1 MLSYVFMKILEARP
15 RSYDRRINRL
25 SGHWTRA
32 MKEQVAAAVRPGSKV
47 LEIGCGTGELAS
59 LLVSSGCTVDAFDLS
74 PSMVAAARERIAAEG
89 LEGRLTVQQ
98 MGVEAMD
105 TLPGSLYDAVV
116 STLVFS
122 ELADSER
129 RFALRHAHKLLRPDG
144 CLVIADE
151 VVPHSPTRRVLQA
164 LIRLPMVAATYLITR
179 SSTRPLR
186 DLAGELSEAGLVVQ
200 KEQRSHGDTFAI
212 VIARRIDKHVAP

>member
-1 MLSYVFMKILEARP
+1 MRP

-25 SGHWTRA
+25 SGHRTRGI
-32 MKEQVAAAVRPGSKV
+32 KEQVAAAVRPGGKV

-74 PSMVAAARERIAAEG
+74 PSMVTAARERIAAEG
-89 LEGRLTVQQ
+89 LEGRLTVHQ

-105 TLPGSLYDAVV
+105 TLPGGLYDAVV

-122 ELADSER
+122 ELAHSER
-129 RFALRHAHKLLRPDG
+129 RFALRYAHELLRPDG

-151 VVPHSPTRRVLQA
+151 VVPRSLGRRVLQA
-164 LIRLPMVAATYLITR
+164 LFRLPMVAATYLITR
-179 SSTRPLR
+179 SSTHPLR
-186 DLAGELSEAGLVVQ
+186 NLAGEVSEAGFVVQ